1 MAIPNK
7 QIGWSEKA
15 NLLWEI
21 SKQLDRLNSQM
32 CTGPC
37 PTTTTT
43 TTSSIT
49 NYNVAGCERM
59 EYHVISYTGEDILPE
74 STIVNNATPECW
86 FIIDQTTDPADV
98 GTVTYVWPALEEC
111 QPCIDSHTTTTT
123 TTAPVYTFQSA
134 FSDTSNSNACI
145 DPNYEPII
153 YSLSE
158 NLSIGTQVFQDP
170 LLEQAAFDG
179 WYSVSG
185 IVYHIT
191 GGNGF
196 ISELGTPCNDIII
209 NVPNRFVD
217 CPSPCPSACAEP
229 QNYFDVYMTVACQQE
244 FPNVGCAIWLNIEGT
259 VAFPDGSYSNG
270 NNGCIYIVNGLISS
284 P

>member
-21 SKQLDRLNSQM
+21 SKQLDRTLAFM

-43 TTSSIT
+43 TTSSVT

-74 STIVNNATPECW
+74 NTIVNNATPECW

-98 GTVTYVWPALEEC
+98 GTVTYVWPDRDDC
-111 QPCIDSHTTTTT
+111 KSCTDSHTTTTT
-123 TTAPVYTFQSA
+123 TTTTTVLVT
-134 FSDTSNSNACI
+134 I
-145 DPNYEPII
+145 
-153 YSLSE
+153 
-158 NLSIGTQVFQDP
+158 NLSS
-170 LLEQAAFDG
+170 
-179 WYSVSG
+179 WG
-185 IVYHIT
+185 I
-191 GGNGF
+191 
-196 ISELGTPCNDIII
+196 GTPCTGSLPPTPITAYT
-209 NVPNRFVD
+209 
-217 CPSPCPSACAEP
+217 SGACLAAI
-229 QNYFDVYMTVACQQE
+229 T
-244 FPNVGCAIWLNIEGT
+244 VGCIIYADNRGTPLSQGYYNFYGGYFYVNSSGQVVNINT
-259 VAFPDGSYSNG
+259 CPQ
-270 NNGCIYIVNGLISS
+270 

>member
-1 MAIPNK
+1 MAIPSR
-7 QIGWSEKA
+7 QIGWSTKA
-15 NLLWEI
+15 NLLWQI
-21 SKQLDRLNSQM
+21 SKQLEYLT
-32 CTGPC
+32 CVTAGGC
-37 PTTTTT
+37 GTTT
-43 TTSSIT
+43 TTS
-49 NYNVAGCERM
+49 
-59 EYHVISYTGEDILPE
+59 
-74 STIVNNATPECW
+74 TIAP
-86 FIIDQTTDPADV
+86 
-98 GTVTYVWPALEEC
+98 
-111 QPCIDSHTTTTT
+111 TT